1 MKQRP
6 PFSHKVKYETY
17 PVLAVVSNCYPSL
30 LGRLSTRY
38 SPVRRSTRSPK
49 ELFSHDL
56 HVLSTPPAFNLSQN
70 QTLQLKNFEFDC
82 TLQMYVCVV
91 LFLPN
96 SLFNCQRPWSLLRTI
111 NTILK
116 CGSCQPCVC
125 IFSENFRS
133 TFRRSEGQF
142 LSKPETRVNH
152 FRDLF

>member
-38 SPVRRSTRSPK
+38 SPVRRSTGFPK

-96 SLFNCQRPWSLLRTI
+96 SLFNCQRPWSLLRTLNMFHI
-111 NTILK
+111 SARVNLASVFFQRTFTPTLSSK
-116 CGSCQPCVC
+116 RGSVSIETKDPCQP
-125 IFSENFRS
+125 
-133 TFRRSEGQF
+133 
-142 LSKPETRVNH
+142 LS
-152 FRDLF
+152 